1 MALSGTSFEVTK
13 DAEEQEQKKLS
24 PTSIHPPFILREA
37 TLTEKISCWRSNS
50 ASWAGKL
57 TVDEYIGR
65 ESVNGGGE
73 LTCNGGI
80 RYWVFTAP
88 PLSNASATASTIGA
102 AVTAVTESATDGKD
116 EVIYAAVETLK
127 KVVAVKTRDGGF
139 GIESSWAIAS
149 VFTPSQ
155 YRGRKIAARMM
166 RQLGEWLDSNEAG
179 CRVSVLFSDVG
190 VSIFHSISQCIMD
203 AR

>member
-13 DAEEQEQKKLS
+13 DAEEQEQKKTLS
-24 PTSIHPPFILREA
+24 NLDPSTFILREA

-116 EVIYAAVETLK
+116 EVIYAAIETLK

-155 YRGRKIAARMM
+155 YRGRKIAAWMM
-166 RQLGEWLDSNEAG
+166 RKLGEWLDSHEG
-179 CRVSVLFSDVG
+179 G
-190 VSIFHSISQCIMD
+190 
-203 AR
+203 